1 MAYNSCVKNIYKTQ
15 LDYTAFGAAY
25 QLRLPLEIEIMIPKN
40 DPVRLIDAV
49 IGCLDLSCL
58 YSTIFVYL
66 IHLSDGVGSS

>member
-1 MAYNSCVKNIYKTQ
+1 
-15 LDYTAFGAAY
+15 
-25 QLRLPLEIEIMIPKN
+25 MIKN